1 MSEEEILEL
10 KNNMTQEELL
20 NLVTIADNYFGKL
33 VCKNLTP
40 SEIIIIAYYIQSLVI
55 INS

>member
-20 NLVTIADNYFGKL
+20 NLATIADNYFGKL